1 MSGYLLSCAADRD
14 LDDLWNHIAEDSVN
28 AADRQTTKLLDSF
41 EALARHPG
49 MGHKREDL
57 THYPVLFW
65 PVENYLVIYRG
76 DRSPIQIIP
85 VVYGG
90 RDIPTF
96 LHRRGV
102 E

>member
-1 MSGYLLSCAADRD
+1 MSGYVLSRAADLD
-14 LDDLWNHIAEDSVN
+14 LDGLWNHIAEDSLS
-28 AADRQTTKLLDSF
+28 AADRLTTKLLDSF

-76 DRSPIQIIP
+76 DRSPIQVVAI
-85 VVYGG
+85 VYGG

-96 LHRRGV
+96 LHVRGV

>member
-1 MSGYLLSCAADRD
+1 MTGYVLSHAADLD

-28 AADRQTTKLLDSF
+28 AADRLTTKLLDSF

-76 DRSPIQIIP
+76 DRSPIQIVAI
-85 VVYGG
+85 VYGG

-96 LHRRGV
+96 LHGRSV

>member
-1 MSGYLLSCAADRD
+1 MSSYVLSREAGHD
-14 LDDLWNHIAEDSVN
+14 LDDLWNYIAEDSVD
-28 AADRQTTKLLDSF
+28 AADRMAAKLLDSF

-57 THYPVLFW
+57 TNYPVLFW
-65 PVENYLVIYRG
+65 PVANYLVIYRA
-76 DRSPIQIIP
+76 DRSPIEIVAI
-85 VVYGG
+85 VYAT

-96 LHRRGV
+96 LHRRGF

>member
-1 MSGYLLSCAADRD
+1 MSGYVLSRAADLD
-14 LDDLWNHIAEDSVN
+14 LDGLWNHIAEDSLS
-28 AADRQTTKLLDSF
+28 AADRLTTKLLDSF

-76 DRSPIQIIP
+76 DRSPIQIVAI
-85 VVYGG
+85 VYGG

-96 LHRRGV
+96 LQGRDV